1 MKYPFNTF
9 GRDINSTQFPNI
21 LEHIPQK
28 TAVSSQRWLLWNYTK
43 QSGTGPERAQATD
56 RENKQ
61 KEHMSIRKC
70 CLYEE
75 SLVVSSVE
83 MSMSGTAGTADGF
96 CAYAVQL
103 AEDHGRTETL
113 NPAGQAA

>member
-1 MKYPFNTF
+1 MKYPFNKF

-28 TAVSSQRWLLWNYTK
+28 TAVSSQRWLLRNYTK
-43 QSGTGPERAQATD
+43 QSGTGPERAQA
-56 RENKQ
+56 RQ
-61 KEHMSIRKC
+61 KERMNIRKC

-75 SLVVSSVE
+75 SLVVSSVVV
-83 MSMSGTAGTADGF
+83 SMSGTAGTADGF